1 VSRVKFVAAFVV
13 GAAAGAGALAAAA
26 LLRHSRKAA
35 ALPVP
40 DLPDGNSRGTEL
52 RRWMAA
58 NPDRARAPE
67 YLED

>member
-1 VSRVKFVAAFVV
+1 VRPVFAVLFLAGVV
-13 GAAAGAGALAAAA
+13 AGAGGIVAAA
-26 LLRHSRKAA
+26 LWRHARKAA
-35 ALPVP
+35 TPP
-40 DLPDGNSRGTEL
+40 RPELPDGNSRGDEL